1 MGAEAPGSSEHPKAG
16 EAAGRHGGFPWHS
29 SGMEQEDVALNCS

>member
-16 EAAGRHGGFPWHS
+16 EAAGGHGGFPWHS
-29 SGMEQEDVALNCS
+29 PGMEQEDVALNCS